1 MGKNQFADQL
11 SGLRVVDPI
20 LTNLARGYTNA
31 DSIADIAFPIVGGLT
46 LESSVYIL
54 FGKEAFR
61 LYNTER
67 AIRGNSNRIAP
78 GKPSSDKYVMTEH
91 DLEYPID
98 YREDQDAAFALQKY
112 ATNLVVAGIQLRRE
126 KLAADLA
133 CNPANYGAG
142 NKLALAG
149 DDCFSE
155 PASDPVGVTQDGDEA
170 LRSQIAKRSNIIIVG
185 ASTLS
190 LWKKHPQFLARIKS
204 TENKVVTK
212 AIIEEVL
219 EKKIVVGE
227 MIYTDDAGNAF
238 DIWGDMMLMLYQ
250 PAAVTGQER
259 TMYEPS
265 YGYTFRK
272 KNKPVVDT
280 YVTNGGKVQLIR
292 NTDLFD
298 LKIVGADAGYLVTN
312 TKK

>member
-1 MGKNQFADQL
+1 MADQL
-11 SGLRVVDPI
+11 SGLRVVDPV
-20 LTNLARGYTNA
+20 LTNLARGYSNA
-31 DSIADIAFPIVGGLT
+31 DSIADLIFPIVGNLT
-46 LESSVYIL
+46 KESAEYML

-61 LYNTER
+61 LYSTER
-67 AIRGNSNRIAP
+67 AIRADSNRIAP

-98 YREDQDAAFALQKY
+98 YREDEEANFPLQQY
-112 ATNLVVAGIQLRRE
+112 ATNLTTAGIQLRRE

-133 CNPANYGAG
+133 CNPANYTDS
-142 NKLALAG
+142 NKLALSG

-155 PASDPVGVTQDGDEA
+155 AGSDPVGVTQDGDEA
-170 LRSQIAKRSNIIIVG
+170 LRKQIAKRSNLMIIG
-185 ASTLS
+185 AATFS
-190 LWKKHPQFLARIKS
+190 LWKKHPQFLERIKA

-212 AIIEEVL
+212 QIMEEVL

-227 MIYTDDAGNAF
+227 MIYTDDAGTSH
-238 DIWGDMMLMLYQ
+238 DIWDDMMLMVYQ
-250 PAAVTGQER
+250 PPAVSGAER

-272 KNKPVVDT
+272 KNAVVVDT
-280 YVTNGGKVQLIR
+280 YVTNGGKVQLVR
-292 NTDLFD
+292 STDRFD

-312 TKK
+312 TSK

>member
-1 MGKNQFADQL
+1 MGKGQFADQL
-11 SGLRVVDPI
+11 SGLRVVDPV
-20 LTNLARGYTNA
+20 LTQLARGYSNA
-31 DSIADIAFPIVGGLT
+31 ESVVDELFPVVGNLD
-46 LESSVYIL
+46 LESAVYMT

-67 AIRGNSNRIAP
+67 AIRANSNRIQP
-78 GKPSSDKYVMTEH
+78 GKPSSDKYVMGEH

-98 YREDQDAAFALQKY
+98 YREDAEANFPLQRY
-112 ATNLVVAGIQLRRE
+112 ATNLVTAGILLRRE
-126 KLAADLA
+126 KLGADLA
-133 CNPANYGAG
+133 CNPANYAAG

-155 PASDPVGVTQDGDEA
+155 PTSDPVGVVQDGDEA
-170 LRSQIAKRSNIIIVG
+170 LRSQIAKRATGILIG
-185 ASTLS
+185 PSTLKA
-190 LWKKHPQFLARIKS
+190 WKKHPMFLDRIKA

-219 EKKIVVGE
+219 EKKIIVGE
-227 MIYTDDAGNAF
+227 MIYTDDDGTPH
-238 DIWGDMMLMLYQ
+238 DIWGDMMLMFYQ
-250 PAAVTGQER
+250 PPAVQGQER

-265 YGYTFRK
+265 FGYTFRK
-272 KNKPVVDT
+272 SGKPVVDT
-280 YVTNGGKVQLIR
+280 YVTNGGKIQIIR

-312 TKK
+312 TIK

>member
-1 MGKNQFADQL
+1 MGKNQFSDQL
-11 SGLRVVDPI
+11 SGLRVVDPV
-20 LTNLARGYTNA
+20 LTNLARGYSNA
-31 DSIADIAFPIVGGLT
+31 EAVIDILFPIVGGLS
-46 LESSVYIL
+46 LESSVYML

-67 AIRGNSNRIAP
+67 AIRANSNRISP

-98 YREDQDAAFALQKY
+98 YREDQEAVFPLQRY
-112 ATNLVVAGIQLRRE
+112 ATNIVTAGIQLRRE
-126 KLAADLA
+126 KIGADLA
-133 CNPANYGAG
+133 CDPGNYGAG

-155 PASDPVGVTQDGDEA
+155 PASDPVGVVQDGDEA
-170 LRSQIAKRSNIIIVG
+170 LRSQIAKRATGIIIG
-185 ASTLS
+185 PSTFKS
-190 LWKKHPQFLARIKS
+190 WKKHPQFLERIKA

-212 AIIEEVL
+212 AIMEEVL
-219 EKKIVVGE
+219 EKKITVGE
-227 MIYTDDAGNAF
+227 MIYTDDAGAAH
-238 DIWGDMMLMLYQ
+238 DIWGDMMLMFYQ
-250 PAAVTGQER
+250 PPAVQGQER

-272 KNKPVVDT
+272 KDKPVVDT
-280 YVTNGGKVQLIR
+280 YITNGGKIQLIR

-298 LKIVGADAGYLVTN
+298 LKITGADAGYLVTN
-312 TKK
+312 TIK